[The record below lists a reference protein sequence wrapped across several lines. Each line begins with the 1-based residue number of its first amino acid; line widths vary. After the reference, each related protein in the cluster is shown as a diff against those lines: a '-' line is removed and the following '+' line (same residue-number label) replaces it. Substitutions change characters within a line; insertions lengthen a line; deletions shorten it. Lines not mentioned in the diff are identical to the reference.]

1 MQNKKNYHVR
11 HIPMAES
18 VRGEGAV
25 VRASSVAGEGAV
37 SLESSSYPTDKLSAD
52 ESWKK
57 GKLKGFNHYCVVGK
71 MKGKNKPLTIK
82 SEDQAKTNKFT
93 YRSEPFY
100 RCARITD
107 LQMGRDRL

>member
-1 MQNKKNYHVR
+1 
-11 HIPMAES
+11 MAES

-71 MKGKNKPLTIK
+71 MKGRHEKEGRNELLTIK

-100 RCARITD
+100 KCARQTD
-107 LQMGRDRL
+107 LQMGRNRL